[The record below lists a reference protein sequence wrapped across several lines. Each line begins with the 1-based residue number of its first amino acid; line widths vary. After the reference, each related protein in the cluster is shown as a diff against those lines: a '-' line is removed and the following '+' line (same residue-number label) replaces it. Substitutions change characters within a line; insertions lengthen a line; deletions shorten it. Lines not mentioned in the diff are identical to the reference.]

1 MVLNYIFIA
10 FFVIAIGIALIH
22 LIFTGDF
29 SVFEAIMQSSFVQAK
44 NGFEIALYLTGILC
58 LWLGLLKIAEESGVT
73 DKLASLASP
82 ILVRLFPSLPKGH
95 KVFGNIFMNISANML
110 GLDNAA
116 TPLGLKTMQD
126 LQTLNK
132 EKESPSDAM
141 IMFLALNASGLTLIP
156 TTIIAFRMQ
165 AGAVNPADVFLP
177 ILMATSAATLVAI
190 ILVALKQGIS
200 LVSKPLLI
208 FFFSFLALF
217 TGVIY
222 LAQTMPNEEFSRIST
237 GISAFLLM
245 SIILVFLLS
254 AWRKGINAYD
264 TFISGAKEGFD
275 TAVMIVPYLVA
286 MLVSIGVFRA
296 SGAMDL
302 VMQGFTFLVNLI
314 GLDTQWV
321 EAIPTILMKPL
332 SGSGA
337 RGLMVD
343 AMQTYGADSFVGRL
357 CCTVQGTSD
366 TTFYVIALYLGS
378 VGISRTKYLVTY
390 SLLAD
395 LAGAITAIFC
405 TYLFFS

>member
-10 FFVIAIGIALIH
+10 FFVIAIAVALIQ
-22 LIFTGDF
+22 LILTGDF
-29 SVFEAIMQSSFVQAK
+29 SVFEAIMQSSFLQAK

-58 LWLGLLKIAEESGVT
+58 LWLGFLKVAEESGVT
-73 DKLASLASP
+73 NKLAALASP
-82 ILVRLFPSLPKGH
+82 ILVRLFPTLPKGH

-116 TPLGLKTMQD
+116 TPLGLKTMQE
-126 LQTLNK
+126 LQVLNEDK
-132 EKESPSDAM
+132 NSPSNAM

-165 AGAVNPADVFLP
+165 AGAANPADIFLP

-190 ILVALKQGIS
+190 VLVALKQKIN
-200 LVSKPLLI
+200 LLSKPLLI
-208 FFFSFLALF
+208 FFCTFLAIF
-217 TGVIY
+217 GGIIY
-222 LAQTMPNEEFSRIST
+222 LAQTMPNKEFSRIST
-237 GISAFLLM
+237 GFSAFLLM
-245 SIILVFLLS
+245 SIILTFLIA
-254 AWRKGINAYD
+254 AWRKGINAYE
-264 TFISGAKEGFD
+264 TFIKGAKEGFD
-275 TAVMIVPYLVA
+275 TAIMIVPYLVA
-286 MLVSIGVFRA
+286 MLVCIGVFRA
-296 SGAMDL
+296 SGTMDFI
-302 VMQGFTFLVNLI
+302 MKGFAYLVNLI

-378 VGISRTKYLVTY
+378 VGISRSKYLVGY

>member
-1 MVLNYIFIA
+1 MN
-10 FFVIAIGIALIH
+10 
-22 LIFTGDF
+22 
-29 SVFEAIMQSSFVQAK
+29 SSFVQAK

-58 LWLGLLKIAEESGVT
+58 LWLGFLKIAEESGVT

-82 ILVRLFPSLPKGH
+82 ILVRLFPSLPREH

-116 TPLGLKTMQD
+116 TPLGLKTMQE
-126 LQTLNK
+126 LQVLNEDK
-132 EKESPSDAM
+132 KNPSDAM

-165 AGAVNPADVFLP
+165 AGAANPADVFLP

-200 LVSKPLLI
+200 LLSKPLLI

-217 TGVIY
+217 SSIIY
-222 LAQTMPNEEFSRIST
+222 FAQTMPNEEFSRIST
-237 GISAFLLM
+237 GVSAFLLM

-254 AWRKGINAYD
+254 AWRKGINAYE
-264 TFISGAKEGFD
+264 TFINGAKEGFD
-275 TAVMIVPYLVA
+275 TAIMIVPYLVA
-286 MLVSIGVFRA
+286 MLVSIGAFRA

-302 VMQGFTFLVNLI
+302 VMQGFTYLVNLF

-378 VGISRTKYLVTY
+378 VGISRTKYLVAY

>member
-10 FFVIAIGIALIH
+10 FFVIAIAIALVH
-22 LIFTGDF
+22 LLLTGDF
-29 SVFEAIMQSSFVQAK
+29 SVFEAIMNSSFVQAK

-58 LWLGLLKIAEESGVT
+58 LWLGFLKVAEEAGIIN
-73 DKLASLASP
+73 KLANLASP
-82 ILVRLFPSLPKGH
+82 ILVRLFPSLPREH

-116 TPLGLKTMQD
+116 TPLGLKTMKE
-126 LQTLNK
+126 LQILNDDK
-132 EKESPSDAM
+132 KNPSDAM

-156 TTIIAFRMQ
+156 TSIIAFRMQ
-165 AGAVNPADVFLP
+165 AGAANPADIFLP
-177 ILMATSAATLVAI
+177 ILMATSAATMVAI
-190 ILVALKQGIS
+190 ILVALKQKIR
-200 LVSKPLLI
+200 LLSKPLII
-208 FFFSFLALF
+208 FFLSFLALF
-217 TGVIY
+217 VGIIY
-222 LAQTMPNEEFSRIST
+222 LAQTMPNEEFSRLST
-237 GISAFLLM
+237 GFSAFLLM
-245 SIILVFLLS
+245 GIILLFLLA
-254 AWRKGINAYD
+254 AWRKGINAYES
-264 TFISGAKEGFD
+264 FINGAKEGFE
-275 TAVMIVPYLVA
+275 TAIMIVPYLVA
-286 MLVSIGVFRA
+286 MLVCIGVFRA

-302 VMQGFTFLVNLI
+302 LMQGFAYIIAFV
-314 GLDTQWV
+314 GLDTAWV
-321 EAIPTILMKPL
+321 EAIPTIMMKPL

-378 VGISRTKYLVTY
+378 VGISRSKYLVSY

-405 TYLFFS
+405 TYLFFA

>member
-10 FFVIAIGIALIH
+10 FFVIAIAIALIH
-22 LIFTGDF
+22 LILTGDF
-29 SVFEAIMQSSFVQAK
+29 SVFEAITQSSFVQAK

-58 LWLGLLKIAEESGVT
+58 LWLGLLKVAEESGIT
-73 DKLASLASP
+73 TKLAKLASP
-82 ILVRLFPSLPKGH
+82 ILVRLFPTLPEGH
-95 KVFGNIFMNISANML
+95 PVFGNIFMNISANML

-116 TPLGLKTMQD
+116 TPLGLKTMQE
-126 LQTLNK
+126 LQVLNEDK
-132 EKESPSDAM
+132 KNPSNAM

-156 TTIIAFRMQ
+156 TSIIAFRMQ
-165 AGAVNPADVFLP
+165 AGAANPADVFLP

-190 ILVALKQGIS
+190 VLVALKQRIS
-200 LVSKPLLI
+200 LWSKPLIL
-208 FFFSFLALF
+208 FFLSFIALF
-217 TGVIY
+217 AGVIY
-222 LAQTMPNEEFSRIST
+222 LSHTLSNESFNRLST
-237 GISAFLLM
+237 GFSAFLLM
-245 SIILVFLLS
+245 NIILVFFV
-254 AWRKGINAYD
+254 AAVKKKINAYEV
-264 TFISGAKEGFD
+264 FIEGAKEGFS
-275 TAVMIVPYLVA
+275 TAVMIIPYLVA

-296 SGAMDL
+296 SGAMDFI
-302 VMQGFTFLVNLI
+302 MQGCRYCVGLI
-314 GLDTQWV
+314 GLDTTWV

-378 VGISRTKYLVTY
+378 VGISRSKYLVGY

-395 LAGAITAIFC
+395 LAGAVTAIFC
-405 TYLFFS
+405 TYLFFA